1 MTKGNNRNM
10 ETQKILVTGG
20 AGFMGS
26 NLVKELVDRGCCAFD
41 FNVLCSTLKHPFN
54 NFHLL
59 SKVLMQSVKRH
70 IGERR
75 EL

>member
-1 MTKGNNRNM
+1 M

-26 NLVKELVDRGCCAFD
+26 NVVRELVDRGCCAFD
-41 FNVLCSTLKHPFN
+41 FNVLCSTLKYPLN

-59 SKVLMQSVKRH
+59 SNVLVESVKRQ
-70 IGERR
+70 IGKSYDE
-75 EL
+75 